1 MDSGSGIYLS
11 VFFPTFNEEEN
22 IAEAVAH
29 AKAELEKLGRNYE
42 IIIVDDASTDGTT
55 QIADALAREDHHVIV
70 FHHLRNTKLGGALR
84 TGFYRARGEVIFYTD
99 ADNPID
105 MGDIARNLPLLDK
118 CDFVTGYRLN
128 RDETMLRA
136 IYSRVYNSII
146 RLLFGLKVKDVNFS
160 FKIVRRRVIDTVSLH
175 SHGSFIDAE
184 LLLEAK
190 RKGFTISE
198 VGVRY
203 YPRTKGKSTLA
214 KPGIIVTILKEMLQ
228 YIVRLWSG
236 RQERERD
243 LSVPQI
249 K

>member
-22 IAEAVAH
+22 IAQAVAN
-29 AKAELEKLGRNYE
+29 AKAVMEKLGKDYE
-42 IIIVDDASTDGTT
+42 IIIVDDASTDRTP
-55 QIADALAREDHHVIV
+55 QIADSLAQNDPHVIV
-70 FHHLRNTKLGGALR
+70 FHHQSNTKLGGALR

-105 MGDIARNLPLLDK
+105 MGDILKHLPLMEK
-118 CDFVTGYRLN
+118 YDFVTGYRLN

-146 RLLFGLKVKDVNFS
+146 RLLFRLKVKDVNFS
-160 FKIVRRRVIDTVSLH
+160 FKMVRRKVIGTVSLH

-190 RKGFTISE
+190 RKGFTIGE

-214 KPGIIVTILKEMLQ
+214 KPGIIVTILKEMVQ
-228 YIVRLWSG
+228 YICRLWTG
-236 RQERERD
+236 RQDRERD
-243 LSVPQI
+243 LSVPPI

>member
-1 MDSGSGIYLS
+1 MDSGNGIYLS

-22 IAEAVAH
+22 IAEAVAN
-29 AKAELEKLGRNYE
+29 AKAELEKLDRNYE
-42 IIIVDDASTDGTT
+42 IIIVDDASTDQTP
-55 QIADALAREDHHVIV
+55 QIADALAQEDHHVIV
-70 FHHLRNTKLGGALR
+70 FHHLCNTKLGGALR

-105 MGDIARNLPLLDK
+105 MGDIARNLSLLDK
-118 CDFVTGYRLN
+118 YDFVTGFRLN

-136 IYSRVYNSII
+136 IYSRVYNSIV

-160 FKIVRRRVIDTVSLH
+160 FKLVLRKVIDTVSLH

-190 RKGFTISE
+190 RKGFSIGE

-214 KPGIIVTILKEMLQ
+214 KPGIIVTILKELLQ
-228 YIVRLWSG
+228 YIYRLWTG
-236 RQERERD
+236 RQDRERD
-243 LSVPQI
+243 LSVPPI

>member
-22 IAEAVAH
+22 IAEAVANT
-29 AKAELEKLGRNYE
+29 KAELEKLGRNYE
-42 IIIVDDASTDGTT
+42 IIIVDDASTDKTAW
-55 QIADALAREDHHVIV
+55 IADDLAHIDSHVIV
-70 FHHLRNTKLGGALR
+70 FHHIRNTKLGGALR

-105 MGDIARNLPLLDK
+105 MGDIAKNLPLVDK
-118 CDFVTGYRLN
+118 YDFVTGYRLN
-128 RDETMLRA
+128 RDETMLRG

-160 FKIVRRRVIDTVSLH
+160 FKMVHRKVIDTVSLH

-190 RKGFTISE
+190 RKGFSIGE
-198 VGVRY
+198 VGVHY
-203 YPRTKGKSTLA
+203 YPRTRGKSTLA
-214 KPGIIVTILKEMLQ
+214 KPGIILTILKEMIQ
-228 YIVRLWSG
+228 YIIRLWTGS
-236 RQERERD
+236 QDRERD
-243 LSVPQI
+243 LSVPPI